1 MHARISKSHKHILK
15 CMDLHTDALCVYVC
29 LGLGLCFCFSLILF
43 PLFLSLSVYPSVCL
57 SSLWLGNQKV
67 KRTSYNLVS
76 KEALFFSFPFSFLF
90 LSFPFPSFSTTK
102 PEQPRRGSW
111 TKFSIFPYTHIAV
124 CRLGVACVQGSEG
137 FPFFSLCGR
146 RSPPPVIRVICERMT
161 MMMAMTVIMT
171 AWWYHDRKECRHQ
184 RRGWDDIT
192 S

>member
-76 KEALFFSFPFSFLF
+76 KEALFFPCTPRSCFYHSLSLRSVLRNLNNREGGVEQSFRSFPIPISLC
-90 LSFPFPSFSTTK
+90 
-102 PEQPRRGSW
+102 
-111 TKFSIFPYTHIAV
+111 V
-124 CRLGVACVQGSEG
+124 RLGVACVQGSEG

-146 RSPPPVIRVICERMT
+146 RSPPPVTRVVCERM
-161 MMMAMTVIMT
+161 MMVMAMTVIMT
-171 AWWYHDRKECRHQ
+171 DTMMIPW
-184 RRGWDDIT
+184 
-192 S
+192 